1 MPAPASASAASA
13 LVRLR
18 AQVVKEVLSI
28 LRDPRSRMVV
38 LVPPLIQL
46 LLFSFAATLEVRNV
60 DIAVLDQDAG
70 RWSHELVARLDAAG
84 FVADVRQVRGSQELR
99 ALIDRG
105 EVIAALQ
112 IPTDFSRTIA
122 AGGSGQ
128 VQVLV
133 DGRRSNAGQIVVG
146 YLGAI
151 AADVGA
157 EVERADAG
165 AGGAGATP
173 GAAPVSPLAVR
184 NWFNPN
190 LVYTWFIVPGLSG
203 ILAFFSALMLTA
215 LSIARERE
223 LGTFD
228 QLLVSPASTVEI
240 IVSKSLPALAIGT
253 VLGLLMVAAGV
264 VLFERHARGMRATQA
279 GQALIDAARGV
290 MNELE
295 DAAETLAAI
304 GRGATG
310 ALRLGAIPAASQAIV
325 APLLARFCARQPRVH
340 VDVQEGEG
348 TRLLALLIGGGLD
361 AVFCRQPALLPE
373 AWVFRPLLADAAVF
387 LAAPGHRWAAARR
400 VPLARLADARW
411 ILPTASIAVRD
422 IFERVVLA
430 QLPQAEWFAVSTVS
444 LPVLEQLLAQ
454 PRAVALA
461 PRSIAPGL
469 GHAGAAGAAVV
480 LDVAVQPEALALGQ
494 LGVVHHREAPPPRL
508 GDLLALW
515 GEA

>member
-1 MPAPASASAASA
+1 M
-13 LVRLR
+13 
-18 AQVVKEVLSI
+18 
-28 LRDPRSRMVV
+28 
-38 LVPPLIQL
+38 
-46 LLFSFAATLEVRNV
+46 
-60 DIAVLDQDAG
+60 
-70 RWSHELVARLDAAG
+70 
-84 FVADVRQVRGSQELR
+84 
-99 ALIDRG
+99 
-105 EVIAALQ
+105 IAALQ

-264 VLFERHARGMRATQA
+264 VLFGIPFSGSLLWLLAGLVLFIGSVVGIGLMVSAVSATQQQAILGAFAIGVPAVLMSGFATPVENMPTVLQWLAQAIPLTHYLEIVHGVVLRATPA
-279 GQALIDAARGV
+279 ADLVASLWPLALIALV
-290 MNELE
+290 
-295 DAAETLAAI
+295 TL
-304 GRGATG
+304 TM
-310 ALRLGAIPAASQAIV
+310 
-325 APLLARFCARQPRVH
+325 
-340 VDVQEGEG
+340 
-348 TRLLALLIGGGLD
+348 
-361 AVFCRQPALLPE
+361 
-373 AWVFRPLLADAAVF
+373 
-387 LAAPGHRWAAARR
+387 
-400 VPLARLADARW
+400 
-411 ILPTASIAVRD
+411 
-422 IFERVVLA
+422 
-430 QLPQAEWFAVSTVS
+430 
-444 LPVLEQLLAQ
+444 
-454 PRAVALA
+454 
-461 PRSIAPGL
+461 
-469 GHAGAAGAAVV
+469 AVV
-480 LDVAVQPEALALGQ
+480 MVRG
-494 LGVVHHREAPPPRL
+494 RL
-508 GDLLALW
+508 Q
-515 GEA
+515 

>member
-18 AQVVKEVLSI
+18 AQVVKEVVSI
-28 LRDPRSRMVV
+28 LRFPRSRMVV
-38 LVPPLIQL
+38 LVPPLVQL

-264 VLFERHARGMRATQA
+264 VLFGIPFAGSLLWLLAGLVLFIGSVVGIGLMVSAVSATQQQAILGAFAIGVPAVLMSGFATPVENMPTVLQWLAQAIPLTHYLEIVHGVVLRATPA
-279 GQALIDAARGV
+279 ADLVASLWPLALIALV
-290 MNELE
+290 
-295 DAAETLAAI
+295 TL
-304 GRGATG
+304 TM
-310 ALRLGAIPAASQAIV
+310 
-325 APLLARFCARQPRVH
+325 
-340 VDVQEGEG
+340 
-348 TRLLALLIGGGLD
+348 
-361 AVFCRQPALLPE
+361 
-373 AWVFRPLLADAAVF
+373 
-387 LAAPGHRWAAARR
+387 
-400 VPLARLADARW
+400 
-411 ILPTASIAVRD
+411 
-422 IFERVVLA
+422 
-430 QLPQAEWFAVSTVS
+430 
-444 LPVLEQLLAQ
+444 
-454 PRAVALA
+454 
-461 PRSIAPGL
+461 
-469 GHAGAAGAAVV
+469 AVV
-480 LDVAVQPEALALGQ
+480 MVRG
-494 LGVVHHREAPPPRL
+494 RL
-508 GDLLALW
+508 Q
-515 GEA
+515 